1 MTVWMCSGQGAQ
13 SEGMGADL
21 LDILE
26 VREVFERASEVLEID
41 LMHLAKEGS
50 AEEVNDTFN
59 AQALTMVLTVAIG
72 KALMAQGKK
81 PDALIGFSLGEI
93 SALALAGIL
102 SLDDAFKLLKVRAS
116 AMAEACQQREGA
128 MLALLA
134 ASHEDAKAVCE
145 ACAGEDIL
153 LPANFNCPGQVVL
166 SGDAAA
172 IERAEA
178 HWKGMKKKCARLKTA
193 GGFHSPLMTSAS
205 EVLANYFAGS
215 DAPVFNEAEITLI
228 CNTDAAPFVVSEA
241 AERLSAQVISPVLF
255 EQGVNYLIS
264 QGENEFVEIGYGG
277 VLFTMMKRISKE
289 VDRVRVG
296 TREQFDEYVSTL

>member
-41 LMHLAKEGS
+41 LVHLVKEGS

-134 ASHEDAKAVCE
+134 ASHEDAEAVCE

-215 DAPVFNEAEITLI
+215 DAPVS
-228 CNTDAAPFVVSEA
+228 VSYTHLDVYKRQDRSCSGGA
-241 AERLSAQVISPVLF
+241 GRLGRLHRSCGCELR
-255 EQGVNYLIS
+255 
-264 QGENEFVEIGYGG
+264 GYG
-277 VLFTMMKRISKE
+277 S
-289 VDRVRVG
+289 DA
-296 TREQFDEYVSTL
+296 

>member
-41 LMHLAKEGS
+41 LVHLAKEGS

-59 AQALTMVLTVAIG
+59 ARALTMVLTVAIG

-134 ASHEDAKAVCE
+134 ASHEDAEAVCE
-145 ACAGEDIL
+145 ACAGKDIL

-193 GGFHSPLMTSAS
+193 GGFRGAC
-205 EVLANYFAGS
+205 E
-215 DAPVFNEAEITLI
+215 
-228 CNTDAAPFVVSEA
+228 
-241 AERLSAQVISPVLF
+241 LF
-255 EQGVNYLIS
+255 
-264 QGENEFVEIGYGG
+264 
-277 VLFTMMKRISKE
+277 
-289 VDRVRVG
+289 
-296 TREQFDEYVSTL
+296 

>member
-41 LMHLAKEGS
+41 LVRLTKEGS
-50 AEEVNDTFN
+50 AEEVNDAFN

-102 SLDDAFKLLKVRAS
+102 SLDDAFKLLKVRAN
-116 AMAEACQQREGA
+116 AMADACEQREGA

-134 ASHEDAKAVCE
+134 ASHEDAEAVCE
-145 ACAGEDIL
+145 ACAGEAIL
-153 LPANFNCPGQVVL
+153 LPANFNCPGQVVI

-205 EVLANYFAGS
+205 EALVSYFAGS
-215 DAPVFNEAEITLI
+215 DAPVFNEAEIELI
-228 CNTDAAPFVVSEA
+228 CNTDAAPFVVNEA

-255 EQGVNYLIS
+255 EQGVNYLIDE
-264 QGENEFVEIGYGG
+264 GENEFVEIGYGG

-289 VDRVRVG
+289 ACRKRVG

>member
-41 LMHLAKEGS
+41 LVHLAKEGS

-93 SALALAGIL
+93 STLALAGIL

-134 ASHEDAKAVCE
+134 ASHEDAEAVCE
-145 ACAGEDIL
+145 ACSWERYLAAGEL
-153 LPANFNCPGQVVL
+153 QLPW
-166 SGDAAA
+166 SGGAL
-172 IERAEA
+172 
-178 HWKGMKKKCARLKTA
+178 G
-193 GGFHSPLMTSAS
+193 
-205 EVLANYFAGS
+205 
-215 DAPVFNEAEITLI
+215 
-228 CNTDAAPFVVSEA
+228 
-241 AERLSAQVISPVLF
+241 
-255 EQGVNYLIS
+255 
-264 QGENEFVEIGYGG
+264 
-277 VLFTMMKRISKE
+277 
-289 VDRVRVG
+289 
-296 TREQFDEYVSTL
+296 